1 MGRPLV
7 QSPKSH
13 PGIPKDLDLANTPAQ
28 FKRHATYCRNI
39 PGVYFSSSR
48 LKNFLLSFAEAAATR
63 DVSGRQREVLKS
75 DDPFRG
81 KRPNANKQ
89 VAARISQIRSLRR

>member
-28 FKRHATYCRNI
+28 FKRHAMYCENI
-39 PGVYFSSSR
+39 GSAYFSSST
-48 LKNFLLSFAEAAATR
+48 LEIFC
-63 DVSGRQREVLKS
+63 
-75 DDPFRG
+75 
-81 KRPNANKQ
+81 
-89 VAARISQIRSLRR
+89 